1 MVLGCKAAI
10 RRASDIVPSSLPICF
25 FELDTAAANLAAARV
40 YLRLLKP
47 CAGCISW
54 QTRGN
59 RRLIAQACALM
70 SVGVTLATLRVAE
83 RPTLDAT
90 CHEVASGCLGRR
102 IRQAAGP
109 PTDHRWQQSDFSDLA
124 NPARPLPSLPSF
136 DHIVVAAD

>member
-10 RRASDIVPSSLPICF
+10 RRGSDIVPSSLPICF

-47 CAGCISW
+47 CAACISW

-59 RRLIAQACALM
+59 RRLIAQACALI

-90 CHEVASGCLGRR
+90 RHHAASGY
-102 IRQAAGP
+102 
-109 PTDHRWQQSDFSDLA
+109 
-124 NPARPLPSLPSF
+124 PARLIRRRLC
-136 DHIVVAAD
+136 ARW